1 MIGSQSM
8 RGGGGDRVSGIEL
21 ACKRL
26 IRQMFSRAAAE
37 VTPQRYPH
45 DRLAAVIP
53 VDTARYA
60 VQKTQASHRLCRG
73 PAHERVNLAD
83 TAAGNRP
90 YAHAFRCPA
99 QRCYGAAA
107 FTNTSLVPADRAGSR
122 NARRNRPVAG
132 ECRVIGPVPNTGRT
146 SPEIIVRPRE
156 GTKDRMALTVH
167 IAIHTGI
174 TAM

>member
-1 MIGSQSM
+1 MTAISMIGSQSM

-21 ACKRL
+21 ACKR
-26 IRQMFSRAAAE
+26 
-37 VTPQRYPH
+37 
-45 DRLAAVIP
+45 
-53 VDTARYA
+53 
-60 VQKTQASHRLCRG
+60 
-73 PAHERVNLAD
+73 
-83 TAAGNRP
+83 P

-99 QRCYGAAA
+99 QRCHGAAA

>member
-1 MIGSQSM
+1 MSH
-8 RGGGGDRVSGIEL
+8 RVGIEL

-37 VTPQRYPH
+37 VTPRGT
-45 DRLAAVIP
+45 LTTGLLIP

-99 QRCYGAAA
+99 QRCHGAAA

-132 ECRVIGPVPNTGRT
+132 GCRVIGPVPNTGRT
-146 SPEIIVRPRE
+146 SP
-156 GTKDRMALTVH
+156 TVFKWCS
-167 IAIHTGI
+167 GQPPD
-174 TAM
+174 